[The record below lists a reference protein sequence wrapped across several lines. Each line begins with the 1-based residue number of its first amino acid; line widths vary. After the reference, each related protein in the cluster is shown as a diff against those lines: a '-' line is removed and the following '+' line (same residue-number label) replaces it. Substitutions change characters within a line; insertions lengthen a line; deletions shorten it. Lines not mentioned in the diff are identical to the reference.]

1 MEPDLRQT
9 ILDLE
14 TAFWNA
20 MRDKDGA
27 AAARLC
33 GDTVV
38 ATNAMGVSTLSP
50 EKMATMTEEGDWTL
64 GSFSF
69 SDVHVTSPS
78 PDVAVIGYLVRQEV
92 TRGGQQGSYTA
103 AECSTWV
110 HRDGGWLCHAHCE
123 SALQEVA

>member
-9 ILDLE
+9 ILGLE

-38 ATNAMGVSTLSP
+38 ATNAQGVLTLSRS
-50 EKMATMTEEGDWTL
+50 EMATMTEAGSWTL
-64 GSFSF
+64 NRFSL

-78 PDVAVIGYLVRQEV
+78 PDVAVIGYLVQQDV
-92 TRGGQQGSYTA
+92 TRNGQETSYTA

-110 HRDGGWLCHAHCE
+110 YRDDGWLCHAHCE
-123 SALQEVA
+123 SALQEVT